1 MPLVVAPIG
10 KELKIIKIL
19 VDANTKKHLANL
31 GFVVDEKLTIMSV
44 VNGSVICLI
53 KDGRVALDKE
63 IAMKIFVK

>member
-63 IAMKIFVK
+63 IAMKIFVQ